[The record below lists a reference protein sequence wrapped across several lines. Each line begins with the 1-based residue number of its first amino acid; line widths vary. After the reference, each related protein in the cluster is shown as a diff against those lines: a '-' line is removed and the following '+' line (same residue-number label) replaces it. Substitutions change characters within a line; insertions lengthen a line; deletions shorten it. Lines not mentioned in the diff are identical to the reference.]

1 MGMIP
6 SHGLSREHGERDA
19 LRLLCSDLI
28 EPQTRLRLTG
38 MLESRMFAD
47 DLHRIVF
54 EEIVRAGAVPAKR
67 LKEWLPG
74 RVTLRGFP
82 DFELKELLGQNG
94 SVEDIDKLFE
104 SLLNLTDQAPKVE
117 KKALGQ
123 SA

>member
-6 SHGLSREHGERDA
+6 SHGSSREHWERDA

-28 EPQTRLRLTG
+28 EPQTRIRLTG
-38 MLESRMFAD
+38 MLDSRMFAD
-47 DLHRIVF
+47 DLNGIVF

-82 DFELKELLGQNG
+82 DFELKELLGQNR
-94 SVEDIDKLFE
+94 STEDVDKLFE
-104 SLLNLTDQAPKVE
+104 SLLELTDQAPKVE

>member
-1 MGMIP
+1 M
-6 SHGLSREHGERDA
+6 
-19 LRLLCSDLI
+19 RLLCSDLI
-28 EPQTRLRLTG
+28 EPQTRIRLTG
-38 MLESRMFAD
+38 MLDSRMFAD
-47 DLHRIVF
+47 DLNGIVF

-82 DFELKELLGQNG
+82 DFEWKELLGQNG
-94 SVEDIDKLFE
+94 PVEDIDKLFE
-104 SLLNLTDQAPKVE
+104 SLLELTEQAPKVE